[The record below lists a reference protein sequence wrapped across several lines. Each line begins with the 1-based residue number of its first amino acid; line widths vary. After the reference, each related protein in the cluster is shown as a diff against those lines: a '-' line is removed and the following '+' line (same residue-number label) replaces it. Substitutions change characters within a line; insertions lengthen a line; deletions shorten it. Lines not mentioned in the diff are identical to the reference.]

1 MITNNIK
8 RIIDLTEAEQEK
20 ICKVHYRETRCCNTC
35 PLKIDDNICTKD
47 ISDDYTTLR
56 DLLNMLNEIAYK
68 EIDVNDYIRMD
79 KTEVGDKGE
88 SGERK

>member
-1 MITNNIK
+1 MKFTIN
-8 RIIDLTEAEQEK
+8 DLKQLEAQIEEAQADYHNTHS
-20 ICKVHYRETRCCNTC
+20 CGTC
-35 PLKIDDNICTKD
+35 PLKIDGDICTRD
-47 ISDDYTTLR
+47 ISDNKTSLKETVTK
-56 DLLNMLNEIAYK
+56 LLDIALK